1 MQRRIT
7 FTALALLGL
16 AASGSIASA
25 AGDANRTWEFNQIAA
40 AGDGGQPVPRIYYSV
55 PQTDDVQVSGSC
67 FVFEGAALVRLTLGA
82 DIAGMPANKEVNVQ
96 FSGGGFNYLHT
107 GEVHKASGET
117 GINGVDVDAE
127 AGDPLWTAMTQ
138 QGSIDYL
145 VPGSR
150 AATLDFSKGR
160 AQILKFQSACKAFAA
175 SGAEPK
181 GMSAGVSSLD
191 VTEVDYGVGLF
202 QQDGPKS
209 WVEKKANGQVAFHF
223 IETARTASGVMLYD
237 TSRNVFLRLDID
249 GRTVWYGQG
258 VAPTTKL
265 YEHIS
270 ASSGPIGTPQVASAP
285 APSPPPVAD
294 DEIGAPGDES
304 CAKQG
309 KVRSQNSNTP
319 TLITF
324 DNKTGQDKVVMW
336 IGFDGVPKDYG
347 LIRPGQRKDFKTF
360 LTHPWMITDLP
371 GNCVQIEMP
380 IANGG
385 VNFIAVDQSAPQK
398 TYVAPK
404 TTYVPPKVVKRAAP
418 VRTSCPPGTVP
429 VPQTD
434 NCVKVKVKATN
445 PCPKGQYL
453 EGATGICRK
462 PGYANV
468 PQTAKELV
476 KNHGC
481 GRTQQW
487 NPQAKACEEND

>member
-1 MQRRIT
+1 MRRHT
-7 FTALALLGL
+7 FSALALLAVA
-16 AASGSIASA
+16 AASAPAQA
-25 AGDANRTWEFNQIAA
+25 ADANRTWQFNQIAT
-40 AGDGGQPVPRIYYSV
+40 AGDGGTPVPRLFYSV

-67 FVFEGAALVRLTLGA
+67 LVFEGAASVRLTLGA
-82 DIAGMPANKEVNVQ
+82 DITGMPANKEVNVQ
-96 FSGGGFNYLHT
+96 FSGGGFNYVHT

-127 AGDPLWTAMTQ
+127 VGDPLWTAMAQ
-138 QGSIDYL
+138 RDGIDYL
-145 VPGSR
+145 VPGAR

-160 AQILKFQSACKAFAA
+160 AQILKFQAACKAFAA
-175 SGAEPK
+175 SGAQPK

-191 VTEVDYGVGLF
+191 VTAVDYGAGMF

-209 WVEKKANGQVAFHF
+209 WVEKKANGQAAFHF

-249 GRTVWYGQG
+249 ARTVWYGQG

-265 YEHIS
+265 YEHVS
-270 ASSGPIGTPQVASAP
+270 ASTGAIATPQVASAP
-285 APSPPPVAD
+285 APSPPPAQD
-294 DEIGAPGDES
+294 DENGAPGDES

-309 KVRSQNSNTP
+309 KIRSQNSNTP

-324 DNKTGQDKVVMW
+324 DNKTNQDKVVMW

-347 LIRPGQRKDFKTF
+347 IIRSGQRRDFKTF

-371 GNCVQIEMP
+371 GNCVQIDMP
-380 IANGG
+380 IPNGS
-385 VNFIAVDQSAPQK
+385 VNFIAVDISAPA
-398 TYVAPK
+398 YVAPK
-404 TTYVPPKVVKRAAP
+404 KQTYVPPKVVKKAAP

-429 VPQTD
+429 VPETD
-434 NCVKVKVKATN
+434 NCVKVKVKARS

-468 PQTAKELV
+468 PQTNKELRA
-476 KNHGC
+476 NHGC

-487 NPQAKACEEND
+487 NPQGNSCEEND